1 MVTNST
7 SVDGITADF
16 PHPILKKI
24 HGEPTRKEIVE
35 LHKKLCENAAAVTSN
50 LGGGKHGHLALILS
64 DKDFLEEAK
73 HAFEAPKN
81 PGDDPPTTTKP
92 EDQPSV
98 NDRHKRQQ
106 RIFEKYGNTDKALK
120 KQIEATVEEDFLS
133 TLRNELTG
141 FNQVTA
147 LQMIH
152 HLYVTYG
159 EIDEVDIDEN
169 LVAMMKPYD
178 PELTLATLTNQLEKG
193 RAFAQMGLQTIS
205 ENMMVTK
212 GITLL
217 ANTAVFND
225 DIKQWRRTPDNEKTW
240 EKFKSYFHRAHKERR
255 KAITTAG
262 QGGYNA
268 KANSIY
274 GVPTTEEHE
283 AQLDLQER
291 AAESLETISDGLS
304 THQDS
309 ISELTQANAVLTN
322 NNTTM
327 AAQMAQMMQQ
337 MQTLQLLVSQS
348 HGHAAAPAAAPPTG
362 GGGNRKRR
370 QPLPYDYCWSHG
382 KCKHSSKT
390 CTIRK
395 EGHKE
400 EATQTN
406 KMGGSTYGL

>member
-1 MVTNST
+1 
-7 SVDGITADF
+7 
-16 PHPILKKI
+16 
-24 HGEPTRKEIVE
+24 
-35 LHKKLCENAAAVTSN
+35 
-50 LGGGKHGHLALILS
+50 
-64 DKDFLEEAK
+64 
-73 HAFEAPKN
+73 
-81 PGDDPPTTTKP
+81 
-92 EDQPSV
+92 
-98 NDRHKRQQ
+98 
-106 RIFEKYGNTDKALK
+106 
-120 KQIEATVEEDFLS
+120 
-133 TLRNELTG
+133 
-141 FNQVTA
+141 
-147 LQMIH
+147 
-152 HLYVTYG
+152 
-159 EIDEVDIDEN
+159 
-169 LVAMMKPYD
+169 MMNPYD
-178 PELTLATLTNQLEKG
+178 PELPLATLTNQLEKG

-327 AAQMAQMMQQ
+327 AAQMA
-337 MQTLQLLVSQS
+337 
-348 HGHAAAPAAAPPTG
+348 HKAPMVLPD
-362 GGGNRKRR
+362 
-370 QPLPYDYCWSHG
+370 QLPYLYWLTQHG
-382 KCKHSSKT
+382 TPDRQC
-390 CTIRK
+390 
-395 EGHKE
+395 
-400 EATQTN
+400 
-406 KMGGSTYGL
+406 GLRYYHLGVPPSEKPVAEDRLLQSVYYSFQS